1 MKFADTLGSKRK
13 NQWKNISAVE
23 EEDQLKVNL
32 KILVCGV
39 LTYYAWPPLL
49 IQTFLFWVE
58 MHRVLYRSD
67 VNSPHI
73 PNFNTRL
80 R

>member
-13 NQWKNISAVE
+13 NRWKNISAVE

-39 LTYYAWPPLL
+39 LIFYGL
-49 IQTFLFWVE
+49 IFDPKRHLSCG
-58 MHRVLYRSD
+58 LKS
-67 VNSPHI
+67 
-73 PNFNTRL
+73 
-80 R
+80 